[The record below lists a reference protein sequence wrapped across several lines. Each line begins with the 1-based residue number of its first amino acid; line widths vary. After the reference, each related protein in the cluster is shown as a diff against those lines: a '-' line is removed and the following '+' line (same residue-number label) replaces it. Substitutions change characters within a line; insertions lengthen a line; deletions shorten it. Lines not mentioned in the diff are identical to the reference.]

1 MNLFRYSLAMNMQ
14 PILIVSFFR
23 TDAGNEPV
31 REFLR
36 DLTAE
41 DRKHIGEDIKT
52 AQFGWP
58 IGMPLIRKLDNGLW
72 EVRSHINGGIARV
85 LFTVLGERMV
95 LLHAFIKK
103 SQKTPAADLNTAK
116 ARLKQLK
123 EAL

>member
-14 PILIVSFFR
+14 PIMIVSFFR